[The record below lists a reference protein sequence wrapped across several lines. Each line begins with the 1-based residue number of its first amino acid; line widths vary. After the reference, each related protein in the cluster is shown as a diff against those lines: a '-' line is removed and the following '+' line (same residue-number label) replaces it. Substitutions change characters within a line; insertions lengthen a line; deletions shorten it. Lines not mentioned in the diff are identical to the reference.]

1 MPNLSYKLIL
11 QSEGANSGPYYNVTY
26 TTASV
31 FYPVLAGTPAYLP
44 NVGDSV
50 IVAIPSASFSYL
62 AFNLNNGI
70 GGGCELCDNNVVF
83 IITGSE
89 PPPPT
94 GSCCT
99 PTLDSVTLSGS
110 FVNVAFTLPAS
121 ASCLSCSSVTIQ
133 TSIDGTTWGG
143 DFSGTCTSPRSITAP
158 TASCDGY
165 ETYYRLYQT
174 CTGSVTSSF
183 SNTGSLFTSGSG
195 NICCIPTI
203 TSIALSGSTT
213 SSLLVNYS
221 VTSGDCCLTCSYV
234 TLTTSSNGVDFG
246 GAVTASCT
254 GSQFI
259 VAAPACFT
267 TGSYRIQ
274 QTCSGSVTSSFSATS
289 SFINTCPSTGSVEYQ
304 IDNAASGDSA
314 TACAG
319 STTTSIVWAAPGND
333 TPIVG
338 MFLYNESSLT
348 TTFVG
353 SVGWR
358 KLTGPLGTYAIEIDA
373 SGEITNKVD
382 CP

>member
-1 MPNLSYKLIL
+1 MPNLSYKLTL
-11 QSEGANSGPYYNVTY
+11 LTEGANSGPYYNVTY

-50 IVAIPSASFSYL
+50 VVSIPSGSFSYL

-70 GGGCELCDNNVVF
+70 GGGCELCDNNVIFV
-83 IITGSE
+83 ITGSA
-89 PPPPT
+89 PT
-94 GSCCT
+94 SSCCT
-99 PTLDSVTLSGS
+99 PTLNSVTTSGS
-110 FVNVAFTLPAS
+110 FITIAYTRLTGS
-121 ASCLSCSSVTIQ
+121 LCLDCSSVTLQ
-133 TSIDGTTWGG
+133 TSSNGINFSSTTTA
-143 DFSGTCTSPRSITAP
+143 SCTASQFVINAP

-165 ETYYRLYQT
+165 TTYYRVFQT

-183 SNTGSLFTSGSG
+183 SNTGSFFTSGSG
-195 NICCIPTI
+195 ATCCTPSI
-203 TSIALSGSTT
+203 TSVALSGSTT

-221 VTSGDCCLTCSYV
+221 AGASGCCLTCSFV

-289 SFINTCPSTGSVEYQ
+289 SFINTCPSTGSVEYI
-304 IDNAASGDSA
+304 IDNAASGGSA
-314 TACAG
+314 TACSG
-319 STTTSIVWAAPGND
+319 STTTSPVWAAPGNT
-333 TPIVG
+333 TPIVS
-338 MFLYNESSLT
+338 MFLYNESTLT

-353 SVGWR
+353 SFGWR
-358 KLTGPLGTYAIEIDA
+358 KLVGPLGTYAIEIDTT
-373 SGEITNKVD
+373 GEITNKVD
-382 CP
+382 C